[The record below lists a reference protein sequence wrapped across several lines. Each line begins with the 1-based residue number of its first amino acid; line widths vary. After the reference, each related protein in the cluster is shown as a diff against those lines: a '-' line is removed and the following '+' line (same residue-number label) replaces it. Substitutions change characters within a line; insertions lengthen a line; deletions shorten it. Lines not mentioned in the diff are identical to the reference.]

1 MRLFGKHFLGL
12 KPFSYCIPETP
23 ARKALEE
30 YLRKAKRPQGRPK
43 TTWMQTKRKD
53 LNSIGIKLDLSKA
66 TKTLD
71 RLLELTH
78 NRKNW
83 RSIVKRVVQY

>member
-1 MRLFGKHFLGL
+1 MRLN
-12 KPFSYCIPETP
+12 PETS

-30 YLRKAKRPQGRPK
+30 YLRKVKRPQERPK
-43 TTWMQTKRKD
+43 TTWMQTIRKD
-53 LNSIGIKLDLSKA
+53 LNSHEIKLDPSKS

-78 NRKNW
+78 NKKNW

>member
-1 MRLFGKHFLGL
+1 
-12 KPFSYCIPETP
+12 
-23 ARKALEE
+23 
-30 YLRKAKRPQGRPK
+30 
-43 TTWMQTKRKD
+43 MQTIRQD

-78 NRKNW
+78 DRKTW
-83 RSIVKRVVQY
+83 RSIVKRVFKILTYNHHLEAVAYSHVVPVNRRLTH

>member
-1 MRLFGKHFLGL
+1 MRLH
-12 KPFSYCIPETP
+12 PETP

-30 YLRKAKRPQGRPK
+30 YLRKVKRPQGRPK
-43 TTWMQTKRKD
+43 TTWMQTIRQD

-66 TKTLD
+66 TKTLN

-78 NRKNW
+78 DRKTW